1 MSLCLWPES
10 EEDLSEDCIIP
21 GSINS
26 DLYVLPNSILTATL
40 QNRYYYLSLAKEDAD
55 TERNS

>member
-21 GSINS
+21 GSINN
-26 DLYVLPNSILTATL
+26 VLTATL
-40 QNRYYYLSLAKEDAD
+40 QNRYYYLSSTKQDAE

>member
-26 DLYVLPNSILTATL
+26 DLYVLSDSILTATL
-40 QNRYYYLSLAKEDAD
+40 QNRYYYLSLTKEGAE